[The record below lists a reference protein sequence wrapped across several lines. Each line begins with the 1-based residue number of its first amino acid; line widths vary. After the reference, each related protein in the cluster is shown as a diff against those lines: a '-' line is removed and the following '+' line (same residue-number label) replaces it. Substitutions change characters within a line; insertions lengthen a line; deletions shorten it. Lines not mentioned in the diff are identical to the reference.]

1 MATRQNTIIVTRTTD
16 ADLSGSAW
24 RIVKEDGGDAV
35 LAADGDTPYMGVL
48 TDNVRDGSSTQAI
61 VSVQKGGIGKV
72 KVGAAI
78 TAPAYLMSDAS
89 GEAITA
95 TAGKYHFGFI
105 DEDAA
110 DGDIAEFTFAFGQLD
125 SDT

>member
-1 MATRQNTIIVTRTTD
+1 MATRQDTIIVTRTTD
-16 ADLSGSAW
+16 ADLSSSPW
-24 RIVKEDGGDAV
+24 CIVKADGGDAV
-35 LAADGDTPYMGVL
+35 LAADGDSPYMGVL

-78 TAPAYLMSDAS
+78 TAPVFLMSDAN
-89 GEAITA
+89 GEAIPA
-95 TAGKYHFGFI
+95 TTGKYHFGFV

-110 DGDIAEFTFAFGQLD
+110 DGDIVEFTFAFGQLD
-125 SDT
+125 